1 MRLFPIAAVTVLVT
15 ACQTTT
21 APVTQ
26 AGPAKALPQAGCS
39 ESDAREYAQ
48 ITQKINALER
58 QVARGY
64 RTSSTVVRVAN
75 PLKLCKGVVPFVSVC
90 LPTTPKPTST
100 LPTYQ
105 EHRAMQ
111 NELETLKDRKAALA
125 SCAA

>member
-1 MRLFPIAAVTVLVT
+1 MRLFPIAAVIVLVT

-26 AGPAKALPQAGCS
+26 AGPAKALPQAACS
-39 ESDAREYAQ
+39 ESEVREYAQ

-75 PLKLCKGVVPFVSVC
+75 PLKLCKGVAPFVSVC
-90 LPTTPKPTST
+90 LPPPKPTST

>member
-1 MRLFPIAAVTVLVT
+1 MRLFPIAAVIVLVT

-39 ESDAREYAQ
+39 ESEAREYAQ
-48 ITQKINALER
+48 IDQRIAVLNR
-58 QVARGY
+58 QTARGY

-75 PLKLCKGVVPFVSVC
+75 PLKLCKGVVPLVSVC
-90 LPTTPKPTST
+90 LPTPKPKST

-105 EHRAMQ
+105 EHQAMKK
-111 NELETLKDRKAALA
+111 EMKTLKSRKAALSA
-125 SCAA
+125 CAK